1 MHHQSPGSNTYVA
14 SHDLKTPL
22 RVITGYAQML
32 ERRYRDRL
40 DDEANEYIAFLTS
53 GTKRMYR
60 LITDLL
66 HYSRI
71 NSQAKPLEPVSA
83 ARAADIAVGNLKAV
97 IEDADAM
104 VTVGQ
109 LPVILADES
118 QLSSLFQNL
127 VGNALK
133 YRHPDRRSDIRV
145 TATRLSS
152 SIWRFAVK
160 DNGIGI
166 EAEHFERIFVIFQRL
181 HADTA
186 YEGTGIGLAL
196 CQRIVTRL
204 GGRIWV
210 ESTPGEGSTFFFTAK
225 DAGRD

>member
-1 MHHQSPGSNTYVA
+1 
-14 SHDLKTPL
+14 
-22 RVITGYAQML
+22 ML
-32 ERRYRDRL
+32 DRRYRDKL
-40 DDEANEYIAFLTS
+40 DEEANEYIAFLTA

-71 NSQAKPLEPVSA
+71 NSQAKPLQPVSA
-83 ARAADIAVGNLKAV
+83 ARAADIAVANLKAV
-97 IEDADAM
+97 IEECGAS
-104 VTVGQ
+104 VTIAS
-109 LPVILADES
+109 LPTIEADES

-127 VGNALK
+127 LGNALK
-133 YRHPDRRSDIRV
+133 YRHPERPPAIQIEAV
-145 TATRLSS
+145 RLSS

-166 EAEHFERIFVIFQRL
+166 EPEHFERIFVIFQRL
-181 HADTA
+181 HADSA

-196 CQRIVTRL
+196 CQRIITRM

-210 ESTPGEGSTFFFTAK
+210 ESKPGQGSTFYFTAP
-225 DAGRD
+225 DASGD